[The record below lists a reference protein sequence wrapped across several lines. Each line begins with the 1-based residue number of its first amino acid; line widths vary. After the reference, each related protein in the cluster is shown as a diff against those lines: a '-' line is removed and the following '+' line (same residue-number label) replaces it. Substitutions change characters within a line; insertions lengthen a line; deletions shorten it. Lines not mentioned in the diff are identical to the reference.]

1 MLGSQTSTAVSSTGS
16 VSLTGTVG
24 ALTGSRGASSV
35 HVDRFDLGRS
45 SSRVAL
51 PEAGTVSP
59 MPGRPR
65 AHTEAFAPPVRSVSA
80 ARVRMPTSP
89 TRAQQTEL
97 KPTWYGS
104 ATMIGRKAGHVT
116 NQDVIAATVYEDYN
130 ILAVCD
136 GHGAEGHRVAQ
147 ASKGV
152 LLKSLESQLTAGVEV
167 KKALVDAF
175 QMAERNLPLM
185 LGREVVAF
193 SGTTA
198 TVAAVKGSQ
207 VTFAHVGDS
216 TGCVYRV
223 ANGNATLVCR
233 TRDHVPNI
241 PEERARILRA
251 GGRVSEETF
260 GGVSAFRVY
269 QSGQNLPG
277 LAMSRSLGDSV
288 AHMCG
293 VSSEPELKDW
303 ALGSPPAS
311 CPATPK
317 ERSPRPNAT
326 SPTDSPKPS
335 GILSPGGRK
344 AAGAPD
350 GTRATSPWSGAGG
363 SKAGASRLRPGPWQ
377 QSLAED
383 SPLDDGALDA
393 TAVMRSPAS
402 PAWPAS
408 PDSSVSPTPSPAST
422 SPRSPK
428 SVKSEASVD
437 SDKLDE
443 MADTTTKS
451 MNSVDQPSFSTKQDF
466 VVVVASDGV
475 WEEISIDEVGR
486 RVARHGRED
495 VGALCDS
502 LVQDARR
509 KWLTTRGGVADDISI
524 MVAWF

>member
-1 MLGSQTSTAVSSTGS
+1 MTSVLSLPVGAAAGAASPYPAGLAHTAPAGTVTPAGNLTASRRNMHGMSLTVPSLPLASRIAQPPPTAGASQYAQKPSAAPGVGIAGDSVGLPVTPHTTTAKGDASVRFRSPSRSMSSMTTTNLSSTSKSTSLLMARGPGSMLGSQTSTAVSSTGS

-51 PEAGTVSP
+51 PEPGTISP

-116 NQDVIAATVYEDYN
+116 NQDVIAASVYEDYN

-293 VSSEPELKDW
+293 VSSEPEIKDW
-303 ALGSPPAS
+303 LLDSPPAS
-311 CPATPK
+311 AP
-317 ERSPRPNAT
+317 
-326 SPTDSPKPS
+326 
-335 GILSPGGRK
+335 GSPG
-344 AAGAPD
+344 
-350 GTRATSPWSGAGG
+350 
-363 SKAGASRLRPGPWQ
+363 
-377 QSLAED
+377 
-383 SPLDDGALDA
+383 
-393 TAVMRSPAS
+393 
-402 PAWPAS
+402 S
-408 PDSSVSPTPSPAST
+408 PDPVLL
-422 SPRSPK
+422 R
-428 SVKSEASVD
+428 
-437 SDKLDE
+437 
-443 MADTTTKS
+443 
-451 MNSVDQPSFSTKQDF
+451 
-466 VVVVASDGV
+466 
-475 WEEISIDEVGR
+475 
-486 RVARHGRED
+486 
-495 VGALCDS
+495 
-502 LVQDARR
+502 
-509 KWLTTRGGVADDISI
+509 
-524 MVAWF
+524 